1 MNKTLIKYVALAMV
15 LFGFATCKTAKK
27 YAKTTES
34 KESSGDATAK
44 TNKPTGNYRH
54 TPTLVTD
61 LIHTR
66 LEVNFDW
73 NKKHLLGKAIITC
86 KQHFYPSQ
94 QLVLDARGMTIN
106 EVCMINGNSKSKLP
120 YFYMGDTLTIDL
132 GKTYTRTDTFSV
144 FIDYIAKPD
153 ELKKVGGSSAIVS
166 DKGLYF
172 INADGKDKTKP
183 RQIWT
188 QGETQASS
196 VWFPTIDRPNQKTT
210 QEIFITVDTIFTTL
224 SNGVLLSSKY
234 NGNGTRTDYWKM
246 NQPHAPYLF
255 MMAISDFKV
264 VKEQWRNKEVCYYV
278 DAAYEPY
285 AKAIFGNT
293 PEMLEFFSNR
303 LGVDYPW
310 DKYAQVVVHDYVSGA
325 MENTSATL
333 HGAFLHRDSRQLLDN
348 TNEAVIAHELFHQ
361 WFGDLVTCESW
372 SNTPLNE
379 SFATYG
385 ECLWDE
391 YKYGRDE
398 ADFGGA
404 ADLRRY
410 LNSSTDKQVD
420 LIRFYYDQQE
430 DMFDSHSYA
439 KGGRILH
446 MLRNVL
452 GDDAFFEGLK
462 EYLTAN
468 KFKAAE
474 AHHLRL
480 AMEKVSGRDLNWF
493 FNQWFFNKGHMELDI
508 QYAYFDSS
516 KTQYIYVKQLQNP
529 TNTPIYTMPVS
540 VSIYAEGKV
549 IKHNITLSKSVDTFS
564 FVAPVKP
571 NLVNFDSEKMLL
583 CKKTDNHTPEEW
595 AYMFYHAP
603 LFLDRTEPLDKNGKN
618 YKAGT
623 AEAKMVLDA
632 MGDKHYA
639 IREKAIKYST
649 TMAKNEQAKPIAKA
663 AIMKLAQ
670 QDPKAGVRET
680 AIETLSEAFN
690 DSTCEL
696 IYHDALRDSSYAVVK
711 AALNAYVKH
720 FKDRGLKAASYLE
733 KQNNAQINLILAGM
747 YANEGDPAKATFMFN
762 TVKNNTQNSSS
773 LLATYGRFLKK
784 MDNTEIK
791 KGIALLDESARKGS
805 TAIKVTAYS
814 NIKELRAQC
823 KTNVDDIQKQLE
835 EKKRSGIG
843 TYVTEERK
851 RDEWQN
857 LYDFIDRTLN
867 DIKANETDE
876 KVRSRMN

>member
-1 MNKTLIKYVALAMV
+1 MKYKLTKYCAIAAMV
-15 LFGFATCKTAKK
+15 ISFATCKTAKENTQ
-27 YAKTTES
+27 TTVLKEASGEQS
-34 KESSGDATAK
+34 KK
-44 TNKPTGNYRH
+44 INKPSGNYRY
-54 TPTLVTD
+54 TPTILSD

-66 LEVNFDW
+66 LEVSFDW
-73 NKKHLLGKAIITC
+73 TKKYLLGKAIITC
-86 KQHFYPSQ
+86 KPHFYPSQ

-106 EVCMINGNSKSKLP
+106 EVSLIQGATRNKLS

-132 GKTYTRTDTFSV
+132 GKTYTRTDTISV
-144 FIDYIAKPD
+144 FIDYISKPD
-153 ELKKVGGSSAIVS
+153 ELKKVGGSSAISS

-210 QEIFITVDTIFTTL
+210 QEIYITIDTVFTTL
-224 SNGVLLSSKY
+224 SNGVLLSSKN

-246 NQPHAPYLF
+246 NQPHTPYLF

-264 VKEQWRNKEVCYYV
+264 VKEQWRNKEVSYYV
-278 DAAYEPY
+278 DAPYERY

-293 PEMLEFFSNR
+293 PEMLEFFSNQ
-303 LGVDYPW
+303 LGVEYPW

-325 MENTSATL
+325 MENTTATL

-348 TNEAVIAHELFHQ
+348 SNEAVIAHELFHQ

-398 ADFGGA
+398 ADYGGA

-410 LNSSTDKQVD
+410 LSSSTDKQVD
-420 LIRFYYDQQE
+420 LIRFYYEQQE

-446 MLRNVL
+446 MLRKVL
-452 GDDAFFEGLK
+452 GDEAFFEGLK

-508 QYAYFDSS
+508 QYTYVDSS
-516 KTQYIYVKQLQNP
+516 QTQYVFVKQTQDLS
-529 TNTPIYTMPVS
+529 TTPLYIMPVT
-540 VSIYAEGKV
+540 VSIYADGKV
-549 IKHNITLSKSVDTFS
+549 TEQVVTLSKGTDTFS
-564 FVAPVKP
+564 FAAPTKP

-583 CKKTDNHTPEEW
+583 CKKTDNHTPDEW

-603 LFLDRTEPLDKNGKN
+603 LFLDRTEPLDKSGKN

-623 AEAKMVLDA
+623 AQAKMVLDA
-632 MGDKHYA
+632 MNDKHYA
-639 IREKAIKYST
+639 IREKAIKLST
-649 TMAKNEQAKPIAKA
+649 TMAKNEQAKPTAKA
-663 AIMKLAQ
+663 ALIKLAQ
-670 QDPKAGVRET
+670 QDAKASVRET
-680 AIETLSEAFN
+680 AIEILSEAFN
-690 DSTCEL
+690 DSTCEQV
-696 IYHDALRDSSYAVVK
+696 YHDALRDSSYAVIK

-720 FKDRGLKAASYLE
+720 FKERGLKAASYLE
-733 KQNNAQINLILAGM
+733 KQNNTNINSILAGV

-762 TVKNNTQNSSS
+762 TVKSSTQNMTTQ
-773 LLATYGRFLKK
+773 LATYGRYLKK
-784 MDNTEIK
+784 MDNTEMK
-791 KGIALLDESARKGS
+791 KGVALLDESARNGS
-805 TAIKVTAYS
+805 AFSKVVAYN

-823 KTNVDDIQKQLE
+823 KTNMDELQKQLD
-835 EKKRSGIG
+835 EKKQSGIG

-857 LYDFIDRTLN
+857 LFDFLDRTLN
-867 DIKANETDE
+867 DIKTNEADE
-876 KVRSRMN
+876 KIRSRMN